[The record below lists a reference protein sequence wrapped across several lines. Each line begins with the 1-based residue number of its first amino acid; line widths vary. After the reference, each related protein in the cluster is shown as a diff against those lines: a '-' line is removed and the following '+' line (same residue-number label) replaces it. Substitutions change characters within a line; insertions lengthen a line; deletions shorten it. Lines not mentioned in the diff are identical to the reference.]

1 MKRTGSTQCVKRREV
16 FRTIH
21 SNTFKLL
28 HFGHC
33 LYFLHILQ
41 LPSPQAA
48 SKLIHMS
55 SICHL
60 GAPCLKQ
67 TGCAAFFPEC
77 ELYFQT
83 HRNVSCRVLWR
94 VPPILLSDMLAGSF
108 LHLKW
113 LLQRRN
119 IEKRWC
125 TSDTSSPPQHQP
137 TCFQAC
143 KEVRWDT
150 GSCVYGFD
158 RKQDEREREWLA
170 AKGPRPRFE
179 PRATAA
185 RTKPLYM
192 GHATNWA
199 ERHPWTVEVSV
210 KDSGHSFC
218 NSPKDVTCF
227 SASHCWQR
235 VTVANIQNGPR

>member
-158 RKQDEREREWLA
+158 RKQDERERGSDSQQRA
-170 AKGPRPRFE
+170 PGRDSNPGPLQRGQSLCTWDTLPTE
-179 PRATAA
+179 PNGTPGLSRSLWKT
-185 RTKPLYM
+185 
-192 GHATNWA
+192 
-199 ERHPWTVEVSV
+199 
-210 KDSGHSFC
+210 
-218 NSPKDVTCF
+218 
-227 SASHCWQR
+227 R
-235 VTVANIQNGPR
+235 VTVSATVQKMWHVSVPLTADREWQ